1 MGRTRIIND
10 PTYLVPLLQCFG
22 SKKDKKVFDLLFDK
36 WMTIN
41 EIDSFLKESS
51 INSINHL
58 KKAGLLESQWR
69 VPNPGEKP
77 LKEYRISYSNIQV
90 NFHCSFEDLSDII
103 LLSLKSD
110 DEIQL
115 ELKNLE
121 SLVCSGITSISKLT
135 RELNL
140 KPLYI
145 FALSRRSE
153 ILSVMGQRL
162 KIVEHNEE
170 KEYES

>member
-10 PTYLVPLLQCFG
+10 PTYLVPLLQSFG
-22 SKKDKKVFDLLFDK
+22 SKKDKTIFDLLFNK
-36 WMTIN
+36 WMTIK
-41 EIDSFLKESS
+41 EIDSFLGESS
-51 INSINHL
+51 IESINHL

-77 LKEYRISYSNIQV
+77 SKEYRISYSNVQV
-90 NFHCSFEDLSDII
+90 NFQCSFEDLSDII
-103 LLSLKSD
+103 LLSLKSKED
-110 DEIQL
+110 INI

-121 SLVCSGITSISKLT
+121 KLVYSGITSISKLT

-153 ILSVMGQRL
+153 KLSVMGQRL
-162 KIVEHNEE
+162 KIIEHKEE
-170 KEYES
+170 K